1 MLGRDGVAGLVCLA
15 LSLGMLALT
24 RGLPHSAMVP
34 VGPAFYPRIVLLL
47 LAGLSALLL
56 VFDLRA
62 GRRGRP
68 AAGKAAPANYRLVVI
83 TFAAFVVYVVLL
95 PPLGFRIAT
104 FVFVAGLQWLLEP
117 PRRARR
123 WVLLLVIAL
132 ATSWLTHLVFEQ
144 YLSVLLPRG
153 SWTGY

>member
-34 VGPAFYPRIVLLL
+34 VGPAFYPRIVLVL
-47 LAGLSALLL
+47 LAVLSAMLIA
-56 VFDLRA
+56 FDLRA

-68 AAGKAAPANYRLVVI
+68 AARPAGPVNYRLVVI
-83 TFAAFVVYVVLL
+83 TFAAFVAYVVLL

-117 PRRARR
+117 PRGAGR
-123 WVLLLVIAL
+123 WVLLFAIAL

-153 SWTGY
+153 SWTGF

>member
-62 GRRGRP
+62 GRRG
-68 AAGKAAPANYRLVVI
+68 
-83 TFAAFVVYVVLL
+83 
-95 PPLGFRIAT
+95 
-104 FVFVAGLQWLLEP
+104 
-117 PRRARR
+117 
-123 WVLLLVIAL
+123 
-132 ATSWLTHLVFEQ
+132 
-144 YLSVLLPRG
+144 
-153 SWTGY
+153 